1 MHETSSDA
9 SRARQILKRLSGCER
24 RYQAWLN
31 HNISKVIITEAKE
44 TQSFIA
50 LEDLTGIRERTNQQ
64 PRSKTERRRSNNW
77 AFYQLRTFLEYKGIK
92 EGIEVIAI
100 NPAYTSKTCNCCRH
114 LGLRSN
120 KSFKCT
126 NSRCGWIGDADENGS
141 KMIAHTGLSVN
152 QPGGSEL
159 LSCGINSR
167 ATESSHLINEP
178 QVS

>member
-1 MHETSSDA
+1 MSVPRKVES
-9 SRARQILKRLSGCER
+9 QK
-24 RYQAWLN
+24 
-31 HNISKVIITEAKE
+31 SKVIQNPTAPRFHGGVATAG
-44 TQSFIA
+44 TQSKSSATNPKIS
-50 LEDLTGIRERTNQQ
+50 LSERYCLPT
-64 PRSKTERRRSNNW
+64 
-77 AFYQLRTFLEYKGIK
+77 YQLRTFLEYKGIK
-92 EGIEVIAI
+92 EGIEVLAI
-100 NPAYTSKTCNCCRH
+100 NPAYRSKTCNCCLH